1 MKIIKWNG
9 YSFCEDGTVLNKDGS
24 IKRCVINKKG
34 YYISSFYINGRLETH
49 LIHTLIAYLFLGK
62 KPVGYEVDH
71 INNNRLDNRVCN
83 LQYLTKSENNK
94 KSYDS
99 GNRNVSGFNNPN
111 SKFSKEQFELVVK
124 LLEEG
129 KSYGKIV
136 KLTGVGKGT
145 VAKIAKGKHFICKV
159 QRLSKD

>member
-24 IKRCVINKKG
+24 IKRCMINKKG
-34 YYISSFYINGRLETH
+34 YYISNFYVNGRLETH
-49 LIHTLIAYLFLGK
+49 FIHTLIAYLFLGK
-62 KPVGYEVDH
+62 KPIGYEVDH

-99 GNRNVSGFNNPN
+99 GN
-111 SKFSKEQFELVVK
+111 SKFSKEQFELVIK

-129 KSYGKIV
+129 NTYGKIV

-145 VAKIAKGKHFICKV
+145 VAKIARGEHFICKV
-159 QRLSKD
+159 QRLSKG